1 MKNEIEQ
8 PKSTPIQELVEA
20 QVEEFASINHNEN
33 ITLYL
38 KVSLIT
44 LLRTQYDVFSQQDL
58 LNSTDL
64 D

>member
-1 MKNEIEQ
+1 MKNEIDQ